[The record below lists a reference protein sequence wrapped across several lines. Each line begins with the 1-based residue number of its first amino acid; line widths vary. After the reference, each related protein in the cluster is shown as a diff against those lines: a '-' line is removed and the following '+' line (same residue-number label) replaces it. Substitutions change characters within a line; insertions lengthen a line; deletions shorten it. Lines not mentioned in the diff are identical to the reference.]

1 MIQRGS
7 NKLEGDMVIVVFG
20 LPGTGKTF
28 FSEKLAEKTG
38 AVHLNTDIIR
48 IKMGKKGVYDEQ
60 TKNLIYANMLEQA
73 ADYLGNGRDVILDG
87 TFLRQEQ
94 RKQVHEIAKAKR
106 QQIFF
111 IEILA
116 DEKVVE
122 ERLKEKRKFSEADL
136 EIYRKLKKE
145 HEPFTGNRLM
155 IWTDREDLEIMLMK
169 AEKYIYG

>member
-1 MIQRGS
+1 
-7 NKLEGDMVIVVFG
+7 MVIVVFG

-28 FSEKLAEKTG
+28 FSEKLAEKTS

-60 TKNLIYANMLEQA
+60 TKNLIYDNMLDQA
-73 ADYLGNGRDVILDG
+73 TDYLINGRNVILDG
-87 TFLRQEQ
+87 TFLKKEQ
-94 RKQVHEIAKAKR
+94 RRQIHEIAQKKGHA
-106 QQIFF
+106 IYF

-116 DEKVVE
+116 DERVVE
-122 ERLKEKRKFSEADL
+122 ERLKEKRKFSEADM

-145 HEPFTGNRLM
+145 YEPFTGNRLK
-155 IWTDREDLEIMLMK
+155 IRTDSDDGEMMLKK

>member
-1 MIQRGS
+1 
-7 NKLEGDMVIVVFG
+7 MVIVVFG

-60 TKNLIYANMLEQA
+60 TKDLIYMNLLDQA
-73 ADYLGNGRDVILDG
+73 ADYLIGGRDVIVDG

-94 RKQVHEIAKAKR
+94 RKQIQEIAQSKGHS
-106 QQIFF
+106 IYF
-111 IEILA
+111 IEIFA

-145 HEPFTGNRLM
+145 YEPFTRDRLE
-155 IWTDREDLEIMLMK
+155 IWTDREDLEMMLKK
-169 AEKYIYG
+169 AENYIYG